1 MYGLDKNTPLHL
13 FSSEFSQGL
22 TTEKQLMKQVL
33 HGPNSIEV
41 EVKPYIKLLFEEV
54 LNAFYVFQI
63 ASIVLWSLDSY
74 YYYASCI
81 AFISLISVIASLVE
95 TRRQSQSLHDMVS
108 SSNAMK
114 VILYGPKH
122 SMYDYY

>member
-22 TTEKQLMKQVL
+22 TSEKQSMKQVL

-41 EVKPYIKLLFEEV
+41 EVKPYVKLLFEEV

-114 VILYGPKH
+114 VSSHRVLG
-122 SMYDYY
+122 

>member
-1 MYGLDKNTPLHL
+1 MQQMCKTLY
-13 FSSEFSQGL
+13 
-22 TTEKQLMKQVL
+22 
-33 HGPNSIEV
+33 GPNSIDV

-81 AFISLISVIASLVE
+81 ALISVVSVIATLIE
-95 TRRQSQSLHDMVS
+95 TRRQSQSLHDMVA
-108 SSNAMK
+108 SSNELTANVLRGK
-114 VILYGPKH
+114 NRQKQV
-122 SMYDYY
+122 